1 MQTMTIPYRQPTI
14 SGLKRDQAQK
24 ELIEALVRLQSNV
37 LVSDTMEE
45 WNESAAEE
53 ASPVSVL
60 VFLFVRRSS

>member
-1 MQTMTIPYRQPTI
+1 M
-14 SGLKRDQAQK
+14 SGIKRDQANQNK
-24 ELIEALVRLQSNV
+24 ELIEALVTLQSNV

-60 VFLFVRRSS
+60 VFLFV